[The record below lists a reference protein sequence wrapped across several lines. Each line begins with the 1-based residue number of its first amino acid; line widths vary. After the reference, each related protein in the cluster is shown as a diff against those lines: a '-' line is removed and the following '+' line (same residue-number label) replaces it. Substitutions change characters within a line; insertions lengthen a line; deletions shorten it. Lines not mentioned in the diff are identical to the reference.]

1 MPDLTLEIVPYAEAE
16 LILKQIRIRVFQE
29 EQGVSAELE
38 FDGQD
43 AIATHFLAHWQGQPV
58 GTLRLRPLN
67 ETTLKLERLAVLPAA
82 RGQGIA
88 TALTQAALDY
98 AQTQAYQTVTLH
110 AQAYIQALYQRFGFT
125 VEGDEFSEAGI
136 PHVKMCKILSAG

>member
-1 MPDLTLEIVPYAEAE
+1 MTDLHIEIVTYAAAAPT
-16 LILKQIRIRVFQE
+16 LNQIRTRVFQE

-38 FDGQD
+38 FDGRD

-98 AQTQAYQTVTLH
+98 AQTQAYPTVTLH
-110 AQAYIQALYQRFGFT
+110 AQAYIQAFYQGFGFT

-136 PHVKMCKILSAG
+136 SHVKMRKMLSDG